1 MPEILIDI
9 RNKIPTLI
17 HPAEIVTDN
26 TDYTVRFTWDEEWET
41 AGIIKTVFF
50 VSATGEN
57 MPVVMEGNTCDVPM
71 ITAWRALYIGVQ
83 AGELH
88 TTRPC
93 AIRVAPS
100 IARQI
105 GDPVT
110 PEEFDKWTQ
119 IMERLLSPVDKT
131 AAMTQPVGKD
141 ADGKLWTAPTGGGGG
156 GTGDHTELTNRDAP
170 NQHPISAVTGLEDAL
185 DGKQPSGDY
194 LTEEADPTVPAWAKQ
209 QSKPTYTAQEVGA
222 LPADTPIPSAVTEST
237 VAGWGFTKNTGTYI
251 KPADG
256 IPESDLVEAVRQAIA
271 LARTALQEH
280 QSLATYRTASAQDT
294 IDAGKQPLI
303 NDLTAIRSGASAGAA
318 AVQPGDDVS
327 SLNNDAG
334 YLTLA
339 TLPTYTG
346 EVI

>member
-1 MPEILIDI
+1 MPNTIYKKRLRVRKNVDSPWIDI
-9 RNKIPTLI
+9 
-17 HPAEIVTDN
+17 PAIVSTPG
-26 TDYTVRFTWDEEWET
+26 
-41 AGIIKTVFF
+41 GI
-50 VSATGEN
+50 
-57 MPVVMEGNTCDVPM
+57 D
-71 ITAWRALYIGVQ
+71 
-83 AGELH
+83 
-88 TTRPC
+88 
-93 AIRVAPS
+93 
-100 IARQI
+100 
-105 GDPVT
+105 
-110 PEEFDKWTQ
+110 
-119 IMERLLSPVDKT
+119 PVDKT
-131 AAMTQPVGKD
+131 SAMTQPVGKD
-141 ADGKLWTAPTGGGGG
+141 ADGKLWTEPTGGGGG

-185 DGKQPSGDY
+185 DGKQPAGDY
-194 LTEEADPTVPAWAKQ
+194 LTEETDPTVPAWAKQ
-209 QSKPTYTAQEVGA
+209 PQKPTYTAQEVGA
-222 LPADTPIPSAVTEST
+222 LPSDTPIPAAVTEST

-256 IPESDLVEAVRQAIA
+256 IPESDLVAAVRSAIA

-280 QSLATYRTASAQDT
+280 QSLAAYRTATAQDT